1 MNKTIRRL
9 MLFAS
14 LVCLYGMAFLIY
26 INTSTGLVLFG
37 VIPEFFVYLIFTYF
51 ISSILIEIMTGEEPF
66 KNVKVALKKASILL
80 VVFLLYAVTYWL
92 FYKYIIVANHLEN
105 TLLGEHSYLVFIF
118 LMVFFGIRFSKK
130 LYLK

>member
-14 LVCLYGMAFLIY
+14 LACLYGMGFLIY
-26 INTSTGLVLFG
+26 INTSTGQVLFG
-37 VIPEFFVYLIFTYF
+37 VIPEFLVYLIFTYF

-92 FYKYIIVANHLEN
+92 FYKYIIIANHLEN
-105 TLLGEHSYLVFIF
+105 TLLGEHSYLIFIF